1 MYLCARNIC
10 SGNWDPLKWC
20 SVSDFFSS
28 SSLTYDPSSR
38 FRSTP
43 PLPNLFCHVTP
54 LIGWHVIN
62 SLACTAGCHLHGNKS
77 LPLNVGG
84 GKRTRL
90 CASLQQTSPF
100 HPYQLS
106 YSNLLG
112 LRSVIFISRWQTEL
126 IEYRGSFLW
135 MLLMGEL
142 QQIKFFW
149 WLTSIN
155 PTVHL
160 GPLFICPY
168 KPSVIHY
175 WVISFLNTLTIA
187 GSSFLEIP
195 GSRPTIACIQC
206 ISQSRNDRAEPNRV
220 CVGRHLL

>member
-1 MYLCARNIC
+1 MQRL
-10 SGNWDPLKWC
+10 WL
-20 SVSDFFSS
+20 FFSF

-90 CASLQQTSPF
+90 CASLQQTSPS

-112 LRSVIFISRWQTEL
+112 RRSVIFVSRWQTVL
-126 IEYRGSFLW
+126 IEYCGSFLW

-142 QQIKFFW
+142 RQIKFFW

-175 WVISFLNTLTIA
+175 WVISFWTLYHLQAHLSWRSLALAQLLLVYSVSAKAATTGPSQTGCVLRDIYCRRVYIW
-187 GSSFLEIP
+187 LP
-195 GSRPTIACIQC
+195 GCTCAQ
-206 ISQSRNDRAEPNRV
+206 
-220 CVGRHLL
+220 